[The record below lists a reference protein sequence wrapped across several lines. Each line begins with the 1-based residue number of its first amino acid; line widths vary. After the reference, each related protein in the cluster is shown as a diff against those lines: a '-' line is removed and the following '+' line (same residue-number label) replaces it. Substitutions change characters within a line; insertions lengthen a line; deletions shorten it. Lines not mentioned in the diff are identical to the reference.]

1 MDFIIGAVG
10 FLIAITLLIAFH
22 EFGHY
27 WVARRANIKILR
39 FAIGFGKAIY
49 SRKFGPDQ
57 SEFVIGSIPLGGYV
71 KMLDEREGAVSP
83 EEADRSFN
91 RQSLGIRSLVVA
103 AGPIANFI
111 LAFLLYI
118 VVFMVGSFER
128 RVIVGEME
136 PQGVAMNAGLQ
147 KGDEIYAV
155 EGRAVQ
161 GVRQTMLAI
170 IEAALGSSRVAI
182 EVVAEGDERS
192 QHTLEIDSDTFINDE
207 SRSAFEKL
215 GMTLMRPELAAVV
228 GDVLADSAAQRY
240 GLMQNDRILRFD
252 GLPIENWGQLTEQIR
267 AHPDAPV
274 ELTILRN
281 GSEMTIDFRPDAQTQ
296 GENVVG
302 RAGIVVL
309 SSPSLFEPY
318 QVHIRYG
325 LFDSIL
331 KAAQQT
337 WTMTILTFKF
347 IGHMITGSVS
357 LSNISGPVTIA
368 EVAGVSFLLGIVS
381 YLSVLA
387 IISISIGV
395 LNLLPVPVLDG
406 GHLLHY
412 LWEFISGK
420 PLSIAAQARAQ
431 LVGMVMIG
439 SLIVLALYN
448 DVQRLLGS

>member
-1 MDFIIGAVG
+1 MDYIIGAVG
-10 FLIAITLLIAFH
+10 FLIAITILIAFH

-27 WVARRANIKILR
+27 WVARRANVKILR

-49 SRKFGPDQ
+49 SRKFGPDK
-57 SEFVIGSIPLGGYV
+57 SDFIVGSIPLGGYV
-71 KMLDEREGAVSP
+71 KMLDEREGEVPA
-83 EEADRSFN
+83 EEAHRAFN
-91 RQSLGIRSLVVA
+91 RQSLGIRALVVA
-103 AGPIANFI
+103 AGPLANFI

-136 PQGVAMNAGLQ
+136 PQGAAINAGLQ
-147 KGDEIYAV
+147 RGDEIYAV
-155 EGRAVQ
+155 EGRTVQ
-161 GVRQTMLAI
+161 GTRQTMLAI
-170 IEAALGSSRVAI
+170 IEAALGSPRITV
-182 EVVAEGDERS
+182 EVVAGNGNRR
-192 QHTLEIDSDTFINDE
+192 QHTLEIDNETFINDE
-207 SRSAFEKL
+207 SRSPFEKL
-215 GMTLMRPELAAVV
+215 GMTLMQPELEAIV
-228 GDVLADSAAQRY
+228 GEVLAGSAAERY
-240 GLMQNDRILRFD
+240 GLIKNDRIVRFD
-252 GLPIENWGQLTEQIR
+252 GLPVDNWSRLTEQIR
-267 AHPDAPV
+267 ANPDTSV
-274 ELTILRN
+274 ELTILRD
-281 GSEMTIDFRPDAQTQ
+281 GQEMTIDFRPDAQVQ
-296 GENVVG
+296 GENSIG
-302 RAGIVVL
+302 KAGIVVH
-309 SSPSLFEPY
+309 SPASLFEPY
-318 QVHIRYG
+318 RVHIRYG
-325 LFDSIL
+325 LFDSIV

-412 LWEFISGK
+412 LWEFIAGK
-420 PLSIAAQARAQ
+420 PLSIAAQAKAQ

-448 DVQRLLGS
+448 DLQRLLGS

>member
-1 MDFIIGAVG
+1 MDYIIGAVG
-10 FLIAITLLIAFH
+10 FLIAITVLIAFH

-39 FAIGFGKAIY
+39 FAIGFGRAIY
-49 SRKFGPDQ
+49 SRKFGPDK
-57 SEFVIGSIPLGGYV
+57 SEFIIGSIPLGGYV
-71 KMLDEREGAVSP
+71 KMLDEREGAVP
-83 EEADRSFN
+83 TEAVHRAFN
-91 RQSLGIRSLVVA
+91 RQSLGVRTLVVA
-103 AGPIANFI
+103 AGPVANFI

-136 PQGVAMNAGLQ
+136 PQGAAMTAGLQ

-155 EGRAVQ
+155 EGRTVQ
-161 GVRQTMLAI
+161 GTRQTMLAI
-170 IEAALGSSRVAI
+170 IEGALDSSRIAI
-182 EVVAEGDERS
+182 EVVGEDGNRR

-215 GMTLMRPELAAVV
+215 GMTLMRPELEAIV
-228 GDVLADSAAQRY
+228 GEVLPDSAAQRY
-240 GLMQNDRILRFD
+240 GLIKNDRILRFD
-252 GLPIENWGQLTEQIR
+252 GLPIENWSRLTEQIR
-267 AHPDAPV
+267 AHPDTSV

-281 GSEMTIDFRPDAQTQ
+281 EREVTIDFRPDAQAQ
-296 GENVVG
+296 GKNIVG
-302 RAGIVVL
+302 KAGIIAL

-318 QVHIRYG
+318 RVHIRYG
-325 LFDSIL
+325 LFDSIT

-347 IGHMITGSVS
+347 IIHMITGSVS

-412 LWEFISGK
+412 LWEFIAGK
-420 PLSIAAQARAQ
+420 PLSMAAQAKAQ
-431 LVGMVMIG
+431 LVGMIMIG

-448 DVQRLLGS
+448 DLQRLLGP

>member
-1 MDFIIGAVG
+1 MDYIIGAVG
-10 FLIAITLLIAFH
+10 FLIAITILIAFH

-49 SRKFGPDQ
+49 SRKFGPDK
-57 SEFVIGSIPLGGYV
+57 SEFIVGSIPLGGYV
-71 KMLDEREGAVSP
+71 KMLDEREGLVPP
-83 EEADRSFN
+83 EEVHRAFN
-91 RQSLGIRSLVVA
+91 RQSLGIRTLVVA

-118 VVFMVGSFER
+118 IVFMVGSFER
-128 RVIVGEME
+128 RVIIGEME
-136 PQGVAMNAGLQ
+136 PQGAAINAGLQ

-155 EGRAVQ
+155 EGRMVQ
-161 GVRQTMLAI
+161 GTRQTMLAI
-170 IEAALGSSRVAI
+170 IEAALDSPRVAV
-182 EVVAEGDERS
+182 EVVAEDGNRR
-192 QHTLEIDSDTFINDE
+192 QHTLEIDNETFINDE
-207 SRSAFEKL
+207 SRSPFEKL
-215 GMTLMRPELAAVV
+215 GMTLMRPELEAIV
-228 GDVLADSAAQRY
+228 GEVLTGSAAERY
-240 GLMQNDRILRFD
+240 GLIKNDRILRFD
-252 GLPIENWGQLTEQIR
+252 GLPIENWSRLTEQIR
-267 AHPDAPV
+267 ANPDTSV
-274 ELTILRN
+274 ELTILRD
-281 GSEMTIDFRPDAQTQ
+281 GRELTIDFRPDAQMQ
-296 GENVVG
+296 GENLIG
-302 RAGIVVL
+302 KAGIVVH
-309 SSPSLFEPY
+309 SPVSLFEPY
-318 QVHIRYG
+318 RVHIRYG
-325 LFDSIL
+325 LFDSII

-347 IGHMITGSVS
+347 IAHMITGSVS

-420 PLSIAAQARAQ
+420 PLSMAAQAKAQ

-448 DVQRLLGS
+448 DLQRLLGS